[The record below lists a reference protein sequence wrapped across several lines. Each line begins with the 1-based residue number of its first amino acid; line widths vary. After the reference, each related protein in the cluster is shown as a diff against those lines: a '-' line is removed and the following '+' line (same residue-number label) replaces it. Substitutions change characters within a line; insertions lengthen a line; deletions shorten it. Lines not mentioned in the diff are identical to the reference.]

1 MAAVVSVQIVVSMNS
16 WRLGELDSSYI
27 TLLQKVSGTLTED
40 HSPGFNR
47 IDVSWVE
54 EGRLKAMWNESP
66 NTGMGVQTFLRSRK

>member
-40 HSPGFNR
+40 HSLSFNR
-47 IDVSWVE
+47 IDVSWV
-54 EGRLKAMWNESP
+54 
-66 NTGMGVQTFLRSRK
+66 